1 MGMGG
6 ASTVAQSSTEVSM
19 AKHADGKREVKP
31 AWTKIHGKTLD
42 VSKFR
47 HPGGN
52 IIELFY
58 GMDATT
64 AFEAFHGHHKGAFKM
79 LRTLPVKDVDPA
91 DIPAQPEEHVAEMS
105 RLFTS
110 WRERGLF
117 KPRPLV
123 SGLYGLV
130 VVCLIVASV
139 AFSPLAPISCG
150 LLVGTCWAHCG
161 FLQHMGGHRELGRMS
176 LIWQHFFEG
185 LCKGGS
191 ASWWRNRHNKHHAKT
206 NVLGE
211 DGDLRT
217 TPFFAWDPTLAKK
230 VPDWSLRTQAFTFLP
245 ALGAYVFVFAFTTR
259 KYAVVKRLWHEV
271 ALMAT
276 HYALFG
282 AGALMAGASWSQLAT
297 YYCVGYAWQGIY
309 LGFFFGL
316 SHFAVERVP
325 STATW
330 LESSMIGTIDWGG
343 ASAFLGYASGF
354 LNIQIEH
361 HMAPQMPMEN
371 LRQIRSDCKASAKKL
386 GLPYRELTFAGAV
399 KLMMMGLYNTGREE
413 LALRADRKKFTRA
426 QQVMGAAGAVVECL
440 KAD

>member
-1 MGMGG
+1 MCR
-6 ASTVAQSSTEVSM
+6 AATELSTSETPTSGSKGKVSVAKPQW
-19 AKHADGKREVKP
+19 VKIYGR
-31 AWTKIHGKTLD
+31 TVD

-52 IIELFY
+52 IIEYFQ
-58 GMDATT
+58 GMDGTT
-64 AFEAFHGHHKGAFKM
+64 AFEAFHGHSKGAFKM
-79 LRTLPVKDVDPA
+79 LRALPTKEVDPA

-105 RLFTS
+105 RLMTS

-117 KPRPLV
+117 KPRPLISSV
-123 SGLYGLV
+123 YGLGV
-130 VVCLIVASV
+130 VLTILAAVRGT
-139 AFSPLAPISCG
+139 PHAPILCG
-150 LLVGTCWAHCG
+150 LALGTAWAHCG
-161 FLQHMGGHRELGRMS
+161 FLQHMGGHRELGARWS
-176 LIWQHFFEG
+176 FVWQHFFEG

-191 ASWWRNRHNKHHAKT
+191 ASWWRNRHNKHHSKT

-230 VPDWSLRTQAFTFLP
+230 VPSWSLKTQAFTFLP
-245 ALGAYVFVFAFTTR
+245 ALGAYVFIFAFTVR
-259 KYAVVKRLWHEV
+259 KYAVMKQLWHEL
-271 ALMAT
+271 ALMIA
-276 HYALFG
+276 HYALFYYGIAASG
-282 AGALMAGASWSQLAT
+282 ATLSQGLAM
-297 YYCVGYAWQGIY
+297 YCTGYAWQGIY

-330 LESSMIGTIDWGG
+330 LESSMCGTIDWAGS
-343 ASAFLGYASGF
+343 SAFLGYVSGF

-371 LRQIRSDCKASAKKL
+371 LRQIRADCKASALKL
-386 GLPYRELTFAGAV
+386 GLPYREMTFVEAV
-399 KLMMMGLYNTGREE
+399 KLMMVGLYQTGKDE
-413 LALRADRKKFTRA
+413 LKLRADRKKYSAA
-426 QQVMGAAGAVVECL
+426 QAYMGAAGAVIEAV

>member
-6 ASTVAQSSTEVSM
+6 SADVASNAVM
-19 AKHADGKREVKP
+19 AKQADGGKREIKP
-31 AWTKIHGKTLD
+31 AWTKIYGKTVD

-79 LRTLPVKDVDPA
+79 LRSLPVKEVDPA
-91 DIPAQPEEHVAEMS
+91 DIPSQPEEHVAEMS
-105 RLFTS
+105 RLFAS

-123 SGLYGLV
+123 SGLYGMTV
-130 VVCLIVASV
+130 VALILTSV
-139 AFSPLAPISCG
+139 AFSSVAPALCG

-161 FLQHMGGHRELGRMS
+161 FLQHMGGHRELGKVS
-176 LIWQHFFEG
+176 LLWQHFFEG

-206 NVLGE
+206 NVIGE

-230 VPDWSLRTQAFTFLP
+230 VPDWSLKTQAFTFLP

-271 ALMAT
+271 ALMVA
-276 HYALFG
+276 HYALFLYG
-282 AGALMAGASWSQLAT
+282 SRVLAGATWAQLAT
-297 YYCVGYAWQGIY
+297 YYCVGYAWQGVY

-325 STATW
+325 STSTW
-330 LESSMIGTIDWGG
+330 LESSMIGTLDWGG

-371 LRQIRSDCKASAKKL
+371 LRQIRADCKASALKF
-386 GLPYRELTFAGAV
+386 GLPYRELTFVAAA
-399 KLMMMGLYNTGREE
+399 KLMMGGLYRTGREE
-413 LALRADRKKFTRA
+413 LQLRSDRQKFTRTQA
-426 QQVMGAAGAVVECL
+426 VMGAAGAVIECV